1 MRITQRLVA
10 LLLIVSLAF
19 AFLIYLVFQIKKQ
32 EGTLYSQADALQ
44 RRQIINAF
52 IDIKKND
59 VMRLIDENSDAD
71 VLLDFAKGWS
81 KERAAGHLDRLMT
94 RNELDLIQFYD
105 ASGKPLYNSTP
116 EHQAKLRNMIFP
128 PEFFSALDKEERKY
142 FTAAWQQN
150 YMQIGAATIHPV
162 VDTSY
167 TYTQTGY
174 LIIGRLWS
182 LDYLKDMSQTLDYN
196 IRFSLNEPDPGPI
209 NQFFNVNISVP
220 LQGWDGKPIAWLRF
234 SSNNPF
240 VEQWR
245 QISNRMLL
253 LMLGFTLIFLFL
265 QFALLAHWIQSPL
278 LLISS
283 SLKQGDT
290 EAILPLSK
298 KHNEFGEIANLI
310 RRFFEQNQQLRN
322 EMEERRKTEIMLR
335 QAQKIE
341 SIGTLAGGIA
351 HDFNNIITI
360 ISGYVAMAAGKA
372 KGETDVRNNLD
383 EAMLACLRAKKLIEK
398 ILTFSRQGERDIQ
411 PVQMAKLVEETVDM
425 LSQTIPASTTIKKV
439 LKSNA
444 HVLADPTE
452 MQQVVMNIVSNS
464 YHAMRYQAGTITIEL
479 SDTTGNQIRSL
490 VSDAEPGRHYVCLT
504 VKDTGYGIPQDI
516 LDRIFDPY
524 FSTKAAGE
532 GTGLGLSIVH
542 GIVTGNDG
550 FIHISS
556 VVEQGTTV
564 TVMLPATTLRE
575 VEKKVKTARVEF
587 ISARIFFVDDEKALT
602 NLFRETLTEAGYIVT
617 TFTDGKAA
625 LEKFAENSA
634 DCELLIADIA
644 MPEINGIQLA
654 TKFRKLDPALP
665 IILYS
670 GFSDAT
676 IQKSCRDLGI
686 NRLLIKPVLPDT
698 LIHII
703 RELLASLKTL

>member
-1 MRITQRLVA
+1 MRIKQRLVA

-52 IDIKKND
+52 VDIKKND
-59 VMRLIDENSDAD
+59 VMRLIDENSDAE
-71 VLLDFAKGWS
+71 VLLNFAKGWS
-81 KERAAGHLDRLMT
+81 KERAAGHLDRLLE

-105 ASGKPLYNSTP
+105 AAGNPIYNSTP
-116 EHQAKLRNMIFP
+116 EHQTRLQNMLFP
-128 PEFFSALDKEERKY
+128 PEFFAALEKEGSKY

-150 YMQIGAATIHPV
+150 YMQIGAAVIHPV
-162 VDTSY
+162 TDTTY
-167 TYTQTGY
+167 MYTQTGY

-220 LQGWDGKPIAWLRF
+220 LQGWDGRPIAWLRF

-245 QISNRMLL
+245 VLGNHLLL
-253 LMLGFTLIFLFL
+253 LMLGFTLIFLVL
-265 QFALLAHWIQSPL
+265 QFALLAHWIQNPL
-278 LLISS
+278 LLISN
-283 SLKQGDT
+283 SLKQGNT

-298 KHNEFGEIANLI
+298 KRNEFGEIATLI
-310 RRFFEQNQQLRN
+310 KRFFEQNQQLRN

-411 PVQMAKLVEETVDM
+411 PVPMAKLVEETVDL
-425 LSQTIPASTTIKKV
+425 LSQTIPASTTIRKV
-439 LKSNA
+439 LKTKA
-444 HVLADPTE
+444 HVLADPTCCIS
-452 MQQVVMNIVSNS
+452 VGS
-464 YHAMRYQAGTITIEL
+464 AKTWA
-479 SDTTGNQIRSL
+479 L
-490 VSDAEPGRHYVCLT
+490 VL
-504 VKDTGYGIPQDI
+504 
-516 LDRIFDPY
+516 
-524 FSTKAAGE
+524 
-532 GTGLGLSIVH
+532 
-542 GIVTGNDG
+542 
-550 FIHISS
+550 
-556 VVEQGTTV
+556 
-564 TVMLPATTLRE
+564 
-575 VEKKVKTARVEF
+575 
-587 ISARIFFVDDEKALT
+587 
-602 NLFRETLTEAGYIVT
+602 
-617 TFTDGKAA
+617 
-625 LEKFAENSA
+625 
-634 DCELLIADIA
+634 
-644 MPEINGIQLA
+644 
-654 TKFRKLDPALP
+654 
-665 IILYS
+665 
-670 GFSDAT
+670 
-676 IQKSCRDLGI
+676 
-686 NRLLIKPVLPDT
+686 
-698 LIHII
+698 
-703 RELLASLKTL
+703 